1 LYLNQDGFNI
11 PLLPAHK
18 TFQSLYLQVV
28 NNAAS
33 RAKLADNIVK
43 FAKQY
48 NFNGIDLDWEY
59 PTDKVSNN
67 ISLLNQ

>member
-1 LYLNQDGFNI
+1 
-11 PLLPAHK
+11 
-18 TFQSLYLQVV
+18 VV

-33 RAKLADNIVK
+33 RTTLANNLVS

-48 NFNGIDLDWEY
+48 GFDGIDLDWEY

-67 ISLLNQ
+67 ISLFNK